1 MNDTAG
7 PLGILIVSHGSPREE
22 ANRRFVALVERV
34 ASRLGRP
41 HVRAAFLTGAEFSIP
56 RRVAELAEQGV
67 RRIVLMPYFLAAGR
81 HVTEGI
87 PELLEHCRQ
96 AHPQVTFEVLPTL
109 EDDPALEDLLVHR
122 LQLHGVSAYAP
133 NS

>member
-1 MNDTAG
+1 MNNIDD
-7 PLGILIVSHGSPREE
+7 PLGILIVSHGSPRED
-22 ANRRFVALVERV
+22 ANRRFVAMVERI
-34 ASRLGRP
+34 ASRLGRS
-41 HVRAAFLTGAEFSIP
+41 HVCAAFLTVAEFSIP

-67 RRIVLMPYFLAAGR
+67 RRIVLMPYFLFAGQ
-81 HVTEGI
+81 HVTRGI

-122 LQLHGVSAYAP
+122 LQLHGVST
-133 NS
+133 